1 MRRFGILLLAP
12 VMLLCGMAG
21 APAHAHAFLDHAEP
35 AVGSTVRASP
45 ATVRLRF
52 TEGIEP
58 AFSTIRVL
66 DRQGRQ
72 VDKGDQH
79 VGGDDATQMTVSL
92 PPLPAGVYKV
102 VWRVVSVDTHVT
114 EGDFTFTVTPKAV
127 R

>member
-1 MRRFGILLLAP
+1 MRRLGIMLLAP

-21 APAHAHAFLDHAEP
+21 AAAHAHAHAFLDHAEP
-35 AVGSTVRASP
+35 AVGSTVHASP
-45 ATVRLRF
+45 AMVRLRF

-114 EGDFTFTVTPKAV
+114 EGDFTFTVTP
-127 R
+127 